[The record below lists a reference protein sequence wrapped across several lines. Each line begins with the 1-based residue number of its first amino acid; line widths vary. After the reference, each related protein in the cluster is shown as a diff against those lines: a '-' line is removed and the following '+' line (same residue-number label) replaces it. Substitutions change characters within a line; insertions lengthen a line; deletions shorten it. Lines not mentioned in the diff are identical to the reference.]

1 MIFDLDGTPP
11 DIGFPDPGLA
21 ESEPNGLLAVGG
33 DLSETRVLNAYRRG
47 IFPWYS
53 AGQPIL
59 WWSPA
64 PRMVLY
70 PGALHVSRS
79 LRRSLRRRAYQVSVN
94 QSFEAV
100 IRACAAP
107 RGSQSGTW
115 LVTAMIESYLSLH
128 RAGHAHSIEVW
139 HGNDLV
145 GGLYGIQ
152 LGQMFFGESMFSLAS
167 DASKTALVLLNEIA
181 TTQPLRLIDCQ
192 VYTEHLASLGAHE
205 LSREKFQDEM
215 TIAVSGSAPALL
227 PRPRHNAADLARA
240 R

>member
-100 IRACAAP
+100 IRSCAAP
-107 RGSQSGTW
+107 RRSQ
-115 LVTAMIESYLSLH
+115 
-128 RAGHAHSIEVW
+128 
-139 HGNDLV
+139 
-145 GGLYGIQ
+145 
-152 LGQMFFGESMFSLAS
+152 
-167 DASKTALVLLNEIA
+167 
-181 TTQPLRLIDCQ
+181 
-192 VYTEHLASLGAHE
+192 
-205 LSREKFQDEM
+205 
-215 TIAVSGSAPALL
+215 
-227 PRPRHNAADLARA
+227 
-240 R
+240 